1 MILLDETNENL
12 KDIKNRTVK
21 GLFWSAN
28 SKFSVQLFN
37 LIITAILAR
46 ALLPEDFGVVGMALI
61 FISLISMINETGL
74 SSAIIQKKDL
84 GNQHLYTAFWVNIFT
99 GIFLFIVAFFTSPLI
114 SDFFRND
121 NVELIIKVS
130 SISFLIS
137 SIALV
142 NRSLLTRNLEFKKLA
157 ATEISGSIIS
167 GILAVY
173 LAISGFGLWSLVARN
188 LINDFIVISL
198 TLIVNPWK
206 PEIYFSKKC
215 FLEMFGF
222 GANVIGS
229 SFLSYLRQ
237 NMDYII
243 IGRIMGA
250 ELLGYYTLAYTLAVY
265 PTKKIAPIITRV
277 IFPVFSRIK
286 DDSTLYKKGYL
297 KLISFLTILTV
308 PALFGLLSVANEFI
322 VLVYGEKWAASILP
336 LQILCLL
343 GIISSISPASG
354 PVFYSKGVPEIEFK
368 LSLVKLPTTAIALLI
383 GSFYG
388 IVGVATAMTTLAFV
402 YYVITQKI
410 INSLIILSWK
420 EYLKA
425 VYIPILSSLS
435 MAIFVITYKHIL
447 YKLGNINGSTILI
460 SSIFF
465 GIIIYIIMMHR
476 YNQETNQKLF
486 RDIMQYKNKNTQ
498 K

>member
-1 MILLDETNENL
+1 MLLDEYNENL
-12 KDIKNRTVK
+12 KDIKKQTIK

-28 SKFSVQLFN
+28 SKFSVQIFN

-46 ALLPEDFGVVGMALI
+46 VLFPEDFGVVGMALI

-84 GNQHLYTAFWVNIFT
+84 SNQHLYTAFWVNIFT
-99 GIFLFIVAFFTSPLI
+99 GIFLFIIAFFTSPLL

-173 LAISGFGLWSLVARN
+173 LALSGFGFWSLVARN
-188 LINDFIVISL
+188 LINDFIAILL
-198 TLIVNPWK
+198 TLIVYPWK
-206 PEIYFSKKC
+206 PAIYFSKDC
-215 FLEMFGF
+215 FMEMFGF

-229 SFLSYLRQ
+229 SFLGYLRQ

-243 IGRIMGA
+243 VGRIMGA

-265 PTKKIAPIITRV
+265 PIMKIAPIITKV

-286 DDSTLYKKGYL
+286 DDTIAYKNGYL
-297 KLISFLTILTV
+297 KLISFLSILTV
-308 PALFGLLSVANEFI
+308 PALFGLLSIASEFI
-322 VLVYGEKWAASILP
+322 IVVYGDKWAASILP

-368 LSLVKLPTTAIALLI
+368 LSLVKLPITALALLI
-383 GSFYG
+383 GSLYG
-388 IVGVATAMTTLAFV
+388 IVGIATSMTIVAFV

-410 INSLIILSWK
+410 INSLIKLSWK

-425 VYIPILSSLS
+425 IYIPILSSLT
-435 MAIFVITYKHIL
+435 MGLLVISYKHII
-447 YKLGNINGSTILI
+447 YRLGNINDITILI
-460 SSIFF
+460 SSILV
-465 GIIIYIIMMHR
+465 GILIYTIMMYR
-476 YNQETNQKLF
+476 FNQEINQKII
-486 RDIMQYKNKNTQ
+486 RDVKQYKNK